1 MVFRVIQ
8 ELVREQRPEE
18 PWVEGFGV
26 YRAPQLGEQKAF
38 LAICRGLVRA

>member
-8 ELVREQRPEE
+8 ELVREQRQEE
-18 PWVEGFGV
+18 PWVEGFRV
-26 YRAPQLGEQKAF
+26 YRAPQLGEQKAV